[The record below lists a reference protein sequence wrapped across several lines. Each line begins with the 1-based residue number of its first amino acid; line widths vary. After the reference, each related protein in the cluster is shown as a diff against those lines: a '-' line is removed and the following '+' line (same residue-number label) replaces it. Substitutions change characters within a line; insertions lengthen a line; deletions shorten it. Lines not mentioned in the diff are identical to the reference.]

1 MNPFLETGMPL
12 VRSLTAVTLLFLV
25 VCPRLSAQTT
35 YATITGT
42 VTDSSGGVI
51 KGAVVVATNIETS
64 VTTKTTTNDDGV
76 YTVTQLREGPYLL
89 SVTAAGLRESLATD
103 IMLVS
108 RDVRRIDAKLEL
120 GGIEA
125 AVRVTGGNTSI
136 ELETARVSDVRTAE
150 QLRTL
155 PLNDP
160 GVWSYLAITPMLT
173 QRGGTYTFAGSKY
186 NQSQFS
192 LDGTTM
198 SDGVGESADRT
209 AGQLHRVVQGSED
222 RSGEQQRRIRRVSGR
237 SRSFRSRERTASQGR
252 SSTTTRAR
260 SSARRIRFQERVR
273 SGVIHFPG
281 LALGGPVVIPRIYNG
296 HGRTFWFVSGETVNG
311 SSASVDLNPTVPI
324 EPWRRGDFSAL
335 GRPIRNPFTG
345 EVYADGR
352 IPASALNPVALRIQE
367 RFYPLPNSGSSSTLQ
382 ANNFKETLP
391 RDRSKPYYAT
401 TRVDHNFG
409 ANDRVF
415 ARFTLQQTTNPVW
428 EGNLPA
434 FGMREQFRQD
444 KAVTF
449 SYTRI
454 LGSSLVNEFR
464 AATRTTTIRLPG
476 PSRGSTSSNRSA
488 CAASR
493 PGCPTS
499 ADC

>member
-1 MNPFLETGMPL
+1 MPL
-12 VRSLTAVTLLFLV
+12 LRSLAAVTVLVLV

-89 SVTAAGLRESLATD
+89 SVTSTGLREFLATD

-108 RDVRRIDAKLEL
+108 RDVRRIDPKLEL

-136 ELETARVSDVRTAE
+136 ELETPRVSDVRTAE

-198 SDGVGESADRT
+198 SDGVGESAIGPLANYIESFKEVKIDLANNSAET
-209 AGQLHRVVQGSED
+209 SSLGQVTIISK
-222 RSGEQQRRIRRVSGR
+222 SGTNRFEGALFDYYQSPIFRAANPFSG
-237 SRSFRSRERTASQGR
+237 
-252 SSTTTRAR
+252 AR
-260 SSARRIRFQERVR
+260 G

-296 HGRTFWFVSGETVNG
+296 RGRTFWFVSGETVNG

-335 GRPIRNPFTG
+335 GRPIRDPFTG
-345 EVYADGR
+345 EV
-352 IPASALNPVALRIQE
+352 
-367 RFYPLPNSGSSSTLQ
+367 
-382 ANNFKETLP
+382 
-391 RDRSKPYYAT
+391 
-401 TRVDHNFG
+401 
-409 ANDRVF
+409 
-415 ARFTLQQTTNPVW
+415 
-428 EGNLPA
+428 
-434 FGMREQFRQD
+434 
-444 KAVTF
+444 
-449 SYTRI
+449 
-454 LGSSLVNEFR
+454 
-464 AATRTTTIRLPG
+464 TRT
-476 PSRGSTSSNRSA
+476 
-488 CAASR
+488 AASR
-493 PGCPTS
+493 HPR
-499 ADC
+499 